1 MKKALF
7 FTKQQ
12 VELPPSY
19 NFHTKQTGHIRPS
32 LPDEANMQTRTTNK
46 KEKELWS
53 LLKEPFALVG
63 KVIKDCFISFSIELC
78 QFAPDVTRRT
88 PRVNSHD
95 VAIVSSRG

>member
-19 NFHTKQTGHIRPS
+19 NSHTQNKQNKQLAETKK
-32 LPDEANMQTRTTNK
+32 K

-63 KVIKDCFISFSIELC
+63 KVIKDCFISFSIE
-78 QFAPDVTRRT
+78 QFLPIAPNVTRRT
-88 PRVNSHD
+88 PRVNSLD